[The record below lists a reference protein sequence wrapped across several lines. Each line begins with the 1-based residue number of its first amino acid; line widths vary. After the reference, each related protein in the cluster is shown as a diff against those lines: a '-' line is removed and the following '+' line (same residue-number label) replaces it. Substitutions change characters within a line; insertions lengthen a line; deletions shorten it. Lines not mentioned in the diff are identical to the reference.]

1 MPPTARCLI
10 LACGNTLRTD
20 DGLGP
25 WLANRA
31 ATYFADRDEVRIL
44 ARQQWTP
51 DLAEDLAQARAALF
65 LDCSVASA
73 PGEISLLPVEPS
85 TMSALYGAHHL
96 DAASLLALSRDLY
109 GVFPARALQLT
120 VGAGSLALG
129 ESFSPTV
136 TAALA
141 VLQARLIQSTEELL
155 ALA

>member
-1 MPPTARCLI
+1 
-10 LACGNTLRTD
+10 
-20 DGLGP
+20 
-25 WLANRA
+25 
-31 ATYFADRDEVRIL
+31 
-44 ARQQWTP
+44 
-51 DLAEDLAQARAALF
+51 
-65 LDCSVASA
+65 
-73 PGEISLLPVEPS
+73 
-85 TMSALYGAHHL
+85 MSALYGAHHL